1 MKRKIIPYNPNL
13 KEKARELR
21 YNMTLS
27 EVALWNELKRKQLK
41 GYDFNRQRPIDDF
54 IVDFYCKDLML
65 AIEVDGESHIGKEQY
80 DSLRDDRLKQLGV
93 NVLRFDDLEVR
104 YNLDSVVKK
113 IEQWIENNEIHF
125 NSSKAGK

>member
-41 GYDFNRQRPIDDF
+41 GYDFNRQRP
-54 IVDFYCKDLML
+54 
-65 AIEVDGESHIGKEQY
+65 H
-80 DSLRDDRLKQLGV
+80 
-93 NVLRFDDLEVR
+93 
-104 YNLDSVVKK
+104 
-113 IEQWIENNEIHF
+113 
-125 NSSKAGK
+125 